1 MVAAVFKIYSWC
13 GTALAIC
20 CADFSSYPFLR
31 ARTCFPNTDCHAFIK
46 LQIILVGLHSIR
58 TGASTLHNYE
68 TLSGLRFAMYTSN
81 DVGGADASS
90 SSRRSSAAAESNVS
104 VRNALQHIYTELWV
118 ESVIKSPLYRP
129 GEMSTVGQSSSG
141 SAGGGDA
148 FDIRSTNFEKKLDA
162 FLQSMPWFR

>member
-1 MVAAVFKIYSWC
+1 M
-13 GTALAIC
+13 
-20 CADFSSYPFLR
+20 
-31 ARTCFPNTDCHAFIK
+31 
-46 LQIILVGLHSIR
+46 VGLHSIR

-68 TLSGLRFAMYTSN
+68 TLSGLRFAMYTTN
-81 DVGGADASS
+81 DVGDASS
-90 SSRRSSAAAESNVS
+90 SSRRSSAAAADGNVS

-141 SAGGGDA
+141 SGGGDT

>member
-1 MVAAVFKIYSWC
+1 M
-13 GTALAIC
+13 
-20 CADFSSYPFLR
+20 
-31 ARTCFPNTDCHAFIK
+31 
-46 LQIILVGLHSIR
+46 
-58 TGASTLHNYE
+58 HNYE
-68 TLSGLRFAMYTSN
+68 TLSGLRFAMYTTN

-104 VRNALQHIYTELWV
+104 VRDALRHIYTELWV

-129 GEMSTVGQSSSG
+129 GEMSTVGQRSSG
-141 SAGGGDA
+141 SGGGDA

>member
-20 CADFSSYPFLR
+20 CADFSSYPLFTSVLHVS
-31 ARTCFPNTDCHAFIK
+31 PI

-68 TLSGLRFAMYTSN
+68 TLSGLRFAMYTTN
-81 DVGGADASS
+81 DVGGADTSS

>member
-1 MVAAVFKIYSWC
+1 MPSH
-13 GTALAIC
+13 
-20 CADFSSYPFLR
+20 S
-31 ARTCFPNTDCHAFIK
+31 
-46 LQIILVGLHSIR
+46 GLHSIQ

-68 TLSGLRFAMYTSN
+68 TLSGLRFAMYTTN

-104 VRNALQHIYTELWV
+104 VRDALQHIYTELWV

-141 SAGGGDA
+141 SGGGDA
-148 FDIRSTNFEKKLDA
+148 FDVRSTNFEKKLDA

>member
-1 MVAAVFKIYSWC
+1 MVAVQWC
-13 GTALAIC
+13 EVLLTSIEKEWHVLLDVPMYFSCHFPFCKPIQKNYYFITA
-20 CADFSSYPFLR
+20 
-31 ARTCFPNTDCHAFIK
+31 
-46 LQIILVGLHSIR
+46 GLHSIR

-68 TLSGLRFAMYTSN
+68 TLSGLRFAMYTTN
-81 DVGGADASS
+81 DVGDTGS
-90 SSRRSSAAAESNVS
+90 SSRRSSAAAADSNAS

-141 SAGGGDA
+141 SGGGDT